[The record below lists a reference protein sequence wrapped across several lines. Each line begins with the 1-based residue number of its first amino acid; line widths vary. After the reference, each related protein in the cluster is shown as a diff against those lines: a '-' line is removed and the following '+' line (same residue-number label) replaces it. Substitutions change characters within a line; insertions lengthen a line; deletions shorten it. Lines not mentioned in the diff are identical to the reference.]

1 MSTNYSQLICKYILI
16 FMLFKPD
23 LPISYIL
30 IIINKELLIINNS
43 LLSLLL
49 ELTSIIDNVFRETFY
64 YNYLPYYKYY

>member
-1 MSTNYSQLICKYILI
+1 
-16 FMLFKPD
+16 MLFKTD

-43 LLSLLL
+43 LLSSLL

>member
-16 FMLFKPD
+16 FMLFKTD

>member
-1 MSTNYSQLICKYILI
+1 
-16 FMLFKPD
+16 MLFKPD
-23 LPISYIL
+23 LPISDIL

-49 ELTSIIDNVFRETFY
+49 ELTSIIDNVFHETFY

>member
-1 MSTNYSQLICKYILI
+1 
-16 FMLFKPD
+16 MLFKPD

-43 LLSLLL
+43 LLSLLS
-49 ELTSIIDNVFRETFY
+49 ELTIIIDNVFYGTFY

>member
-16 FMLFKPD
+16 FMLFKTD

-43 LLSLLL
+43 LLSSLL

>member
-1 MSTNYSQLICKYILI
+1 LI
-16 FMLFKPD
+16 FMLFKTD

>member
-1 MSTNYSQLICKYILI
+1 
-16 FMLFKPD
+16 MLFKTD

>member
-23 LPISYIL
+23 LPISDIL

>member
-1 MSTNYSQLICKYILI
+1 
-16 FMLFKPD
+16 MLFKPD